1 MIPAMGTMSSALLTE
16 IRGASKKRKEGS
28 RTVRRGTRG
37 ADLRRRE
44 ARSRL
49 VELSK
54 EEGTRVVERK
64 G

>member
-1 MIPAMGTMSSALLTE
+1 MERRRELSNTQ
-16 IRGASKKRKEGS
+16 RKKGAAGHSEE
-28 RTVRRGTRG
+28 GTRG